1 MYLINSLKLINK
13 NKGGKN
19 KQNVVTIGDA
29 LLLINKVLNQ
39 WLISAASQVFVKA
52 KWALKNMVLI
62 TIAWFIT
69 LIFIGTIVCV

>member
-1 MYLINSLKLINK
+1 MNK

-19 KQNVVTIGDA
+19 KQKVVTIGET
-29 LLLINKVLNQ
+29 LLLINKVLNH

-52 KWALKNMVLI
+52 KWALKNIVLI

-69 LIFIGTIVCV
+69 LIFIGTIVCVG